1 MTSVSSVFLPH
12 LRIKEETEW
21 INIGDSQNL
30 VVFLVSDCNGVP
42 LMLHLLLSLIS
53 NLCHF
58 HNIGKAFNSQNNF
71 MKQGGNRGIDINVF
85 LINI

>member
-12 LRIKEETEW
+12 LRIKEENEW
-21 INIGDSQNL
+21 ITL
-30 VVFLVSDCNGVP
+30 VIVKIFIVFLVSDCNGSSPNVT
-42 LMLHLLLSLIS
+42 LLLSLIS

-58 HNIGKAFNSQNNF
+58 HNIGKLNSQNNF